1 MIKEFNSLQEKKQ
14 FEADRINYYLNRIGV
29 SPFECYKNI
38 FIETF
43 TKEGRRLKTLYDGY
57 EGGYYRDENGYV
69 HADHVCLLPL
79 NEFQHGTIVIED
91 STERVYIKN
100 NNEDIFCYT
109 FDEILKDTPLTVT
122 KNIQSDVC
130 VIKTEPSYIA
140 QEAKWEINCDGYYPY
155 CTNCNNEPK
164 SGLMTQ
170 YCPSCG
176 AKMSNPKE

>member
-1 MIKEFNSLQEKKQ
+1 MIKEFASLQEKKQ
-14 FEADRINYYLNRIGV
+14 FEKDRINYYLNRIGV

-43 TKEGRRLKTLYDGY
+43 TKEGRRLKALYDGY
-57 EGGYYRDENGYV
+57 EGGYYRDKYGFIHV
-69 HADHVCLLPL
+69 DHVCLLL
-79 NEFQHGTIVIED
+79 LSEFNHGDIVIED
-91 STERVYIKN
+91 ATERVYIKDDK
-100 NNEDIFCYT
+100 EDVFCYT
-109 FDEILKDTPLTVT
+109 FDDILKNSTVT
-122 KNIQSDVC
+122 VFNENDSGVTITSSEVSM
-130 VIKTEPSYIA
+130 IK
-140 QEAKWEINCDGYYPY
+140 EAKWEINCDGYYPY